1 MRADRP
7 TVEKRIRTAN
17 SRKSLRCVSV
27 FVGMPCLVSGRN
39 RIIGRIA
46 AAAVSGSEHLDKF
59 ASRLGGGGAA
69 VEQLYE
75 PAAYDD
81 TRGM

>member
-1 MRADRP
+1 M
-7 TVEKRIRTAN
+7 VEKRIRTAN
-17 SRKSLRCVSV
+17 SSESLRCVSV
-27 FVGMPCLVSGRN
+27 LSGCLVSCRGGIG
-39 RIIGRIA
+39 IIGRIA

-59 ASRLGGGGAA
+59 ASCLGGGGAA

-81 TRGM
+81 TCGV

>member
-7 TVEKRIRTAN
+7 TVEKKNTHCKLSKESAVRI
-17 SRKSLRCVSV
+17 C

-46 AAAVSGSEHLDKF
+46 AAVVSGPEHLDKF

-75 PAAYDD
+75 PTAYDD
-81 TRGM
+81 TRGV